1 MAYRRVLYR
10 SSAQSGA
17 TATGLSAGTYVVTV
31 TDAKGCTT
39 TASATITEP
48 LAALAASIASQVNEN
63 CFGGTTGSA
72 TASAQDGTSPYTFV
86 WNTTPAQSGRSE
98 EHTSELQSHSELACR
113 LLLATKASATITEP
127 F

>member
-1 MAYRRVLYR
+1 MPYTFVWYTSSEHGRATASAFPTRR
-10 SSAQSGA
+10 SSE
-17 TATGLSAGTYVVTV
+17 LV

-63 CFGGTTGSA
+63 GVGGTAGSA

-86 WNTTPAQSGRSE
+86 WNTVPAQSG
-98 EHTSELQSHSELACR
+98 
-113 LLLATKASATITEP
+113 ATASGLSAGTYVVTVTDAKDRKSVV
-127 F
+127 